1 MPLRRSTALGES
13 RKWYGRAISVSYKK
27 KSLMLCFGRT
37 LLSFDPFPRTT
48 VETEEEAPILRGKE
62 VEGKLLI
69 GFTERSCVLS
79 LKYHLSAVQSTVR
92 GRQHLKIL
100 L

>member
-1 MPLRRSTALGES
+1 
-13 RKWYGRAISVSYKK
+13 
-27 KSLMLCFGRT
+27 MLCFGRT

-48 VETEEEAPILRGKE
+48 VETAEEAPILRGKE

-69 GFTERSCVLS
+69 GFTESSCVLS

-92 GRQHLKIL
+92 GRQHLKTIPTVNTAERINRGVGHL
-100 L
+100 LESSDFLCFF